1 MVISVQAKTQSE
13 TAAGKIKPI
22 TQAGML
28 AGERPDLRMQLSDAL
43 QSSLELNTILSVY
56 LENVSTAVKLD
67 GIYYSNE
74 EQGVDVSIA
83 KQSTHSCGYRLI
95 TSDDRLGEIVF
106 KRSKKFS
113 EKELGILESLL
124 SPLISPLRNSLK
136 YTSAVKA
143 AYTDPLTGTGNISTL
158 PSTLER
164 EIDLSK
170 RHNQALSILLIDIDH
185 MGELNNHFGHVIGDK
200 VLTALAR
207 RIMQLCR
214 TTDAVFRY
222 EDDQFLVILHNTAQ
236 EGAQVISRRI
246 MKSVQKESLEIPGH
260 RLDKERLQ
268 EMPQVSLSLGFSVL
282 TGTDSS
288 ASLLERAAKALSSA
302 KSSGGNAIRF

>member
-13 TAAGKIKPI
+13 TVAGKVKPI
-22 TQAGML
+22 TQTGL
-28 AGERPDLRMQLSDAL
+28 LPGEKPDLRIQLSEVL
-43 QSSLELNTILSVY
+43 QSSLELNTLLSVY

-74 EQGVDVSIA
+74 DQGVDASIA

-95 TSDDRLGEIVF
+95 TSEDRLGEIVF
-106 KRSKKFS
+106 KRSKKFT

-124 SPLISPLRNSLK
+124 SPLICPLRNSLK
-136 YTSAVKA
+136 YTTAVKA
-143 AYTDPLTGTGNISTL
+143 AYTDPLTGAGNISML
-158 PSTLER
+158 SQTLER

-170 RHNQALSILLIDIDH
+170 RHNQALSILLIDVDH
-185 MGELNNHFGHVIGDK
+185 MGELNDHFGHVTGDR
-200 VLTALAR
+200 VLSALAH

-222 EDDQFLVILHNTAQ
+222 EDDQFLVILHNTGK
-236 EGAQVISRRI
+236 EGAQVIAERI
-246 MKSVQKESLEIPGH
+246 LKSVQREGLEERDAVPGAESL
-260 RLDKERLQ
+260 
-268 EMPQVSLSLGFSVL
+268 QVALSLGFSVL

-288 ASLLERAAKALSSA
+288 TSLLERAAKALGSA
-302 KSSGGNAIRF
+302 KASGGNVVRF

>member
-1 MVISVQAKTQSE
+1 MVISVRAKTQSE
-13 TAAGKIKPI
+13 TDAGKVKPI
-22 TQAGML
+22 TQTGL
-28 AGERPDLRMQLSDAL
+28 LPGEMPDLRIQLSEAL
-43 QSSLELNTILSVY
+43 QSSLELNTLLSVY

-74 EQGVDVSIA
+74 DQGVDASIA

-95 TSDDRLGEIVF
+95 TSEDRLGEIVF
-106 KRSKKFS
+106 KRSKKFT

-124 SPLISPLRNSLK
+124 SPLICPLRNSLK
-136 YTSAVKA
+136 YTTAVKA
-143 AYTDPLTGTGNISTL
+143 AYMDPLTGADNISTL

-170 RHNQALSILLIDIDH
+170 RHNQALSVLLIDINHIH
-185 MGELNNHFGHVIGDK
+185 MTGDK
-200 VLTALAR
+200 VLSALAR

-222 EDDQFLVILHNTAQ
+222 EDDQFLVILHNTNK
-236 EGAQVISRRI
+236 EGTQVIARRI
-246 MKSVQKESLEIPGH
+246 LRSFQKEGLEIPGQ
-260 RLDKERLQ
+260 LPDQ
-268 EMPQVSLSLGFSVL
+268 EPLQVSLSLGFSVL

-288 ASLLERAAKALSSA
+288 TSLLERAAKALGKA
-302 KSSGGNAIRF
+302 KACGGNAIRF

>member
-1 MVISVQAKTQSE
+1 MVISVRAKTQSE
-13 TAAGKIKPI
+13 TDAGKVKPI
-22 TQAGML
+22 TQTGL
-28 AGERPDLRMQLSDAL
+28 LPSERPDLRIQLSEAL
-43 QSSLELNTILSVY
+43 QSSLELNTLLSVY

-74 EQGVDVSIA
+74 DQGVDVSIA

-95 TSDDRLGEIVF
+95 TSEDHLGEIVF
-106 KRSKKFS
+106 KRSKKFT

-124 SPLISPLRNSLK
+124 SPLICPLRNSLK
-136 YTSAVKA
+136 YTTAVKA
-143 AYTDPLTGTGNISTL
+143 AYMDPLTGADNISML

-170 RHNQALSILLIDIDH
+170 RHNQALSVLLID
-185 MGELNNHFGHVIGDK
+185 NNHIHMSGDK
-200 VLTALAR
+200 VLSALAR

-222 EDDQFLVILHNTAQ
+222 EDDQFLVILHNTDK
-236 EGAQVISRRI
+236 EGTQVIARRI
-246 MKSVQKESLEIPGH
+246 LRSVQKEGLEVLGQLPDQESLH
-260 RLDKERLQ
+260 
-268 EMPQVSLSLGFSVL
+268 VSLSLGFSVL

-288 ASLLERAAKALSSA
+288 TSLLERAAKALGKA
-302 KSSGGNAIRF
+302 KVCGGNAIRF

>member
-13 TAAGKIKPI
+13 TAVGKIKPI
-22 TQAGML
+22 AQTGLQP
-28 AGERPDLRMQLSDAL
+28 GESPDLRMQLSEAL
-43 QSSLELNTILSVY
+43 QSSLELNTLLSVY

-74 EQGVDVSIA
+74 DQGVDASIA

-106 KRSKKFS
+106 KRSKKFT

-143 AYTDPLTGTGNISTL
+143 AYMDPLTGTGNISTL

-170 RHNQALSILLIDIDH
+170 RHNQALSVLLIEIDH
-185 MGELNNHFGHVIGDK
+185 MGDLNDHFGDVAGDK
-200 VLTALAR
+200 ILSALAHR
-207 RIMQLCR
+207 VMQLCR

-222 EDDQFLVILHNTAQ
+222 EDDQFLVILHNTSR

-246 MKSVQKESLEIPGH
+246 MRSVQKEGLEVAGQT
-260 RLDKERLQ
+260 LEQ
-268 EMPQVSLSLGFSVL
+268 EPLQVSLSLGFSVL

-288 ASLLERAAKALSSA
+288 SSLLERAAKALASA
-302 KSSGGNAIRF
+302 KAAGGNAIRF